1 MKPSTSDD
9 IFVLID
15 SFGISAAVGAAM
27 EIGLFWLLAQ
37 QPLNAQNVAHELNI
51 PQNRCYVWL
60 EMLCSYDLLVQTDEG
75 YVPSTMAHI
84 AILNAY
90 SQDTWAFLARES
102 RERVPAVRDLAQ
114 HIHVSGSVWDA
125 QGLTPPDYFQ
135 SLQEDPLR
143 ARQFTRM
150 LYEIHQPLATALAAS
165 LDMQDVSRMLDLG
178 GGSGVM
184 SISLLRRH
192 PQLNAVIFDIPNV
205 CAAGREIASENA
217 LGDRITYQSGDF
229 IHDELPS
236 GFDLVLDCDV
246 GPYNELMLRK
256 ISSALNPGGRLVIVD
271 KFAPTKEGAHPTRLH
286 WAFLSSLENPD
297 RTGTTAPEV
306 ENLLSKTG
314 FEVLSTQLLPSGEAQ
329 RWSNGWVMIEAR
341 KCKLAF

>member
-27 EIGLFWLLAQ
+27 ETGLFWLLAQ
-37 QPLNAQNVAHELNI
+37 QPLNTQSVAHELNI
-51 PQNRCYVWL
+51 PHNRCRVWL
-60 EMLCSYDLLVQTDEG
+60 QMLCSYGLLEQTNTV
-75 YVPSTMAHI
+75 YVPSSTAQT
-84 AILNAY
+84 AILDAY
-90 SQDTWAFLARES
+90 SQDTWAFLALES

-114 HIHVSGSVWDA
+114 NIHVSGSVWDVL
-125 QGLTPPDYFQ
+125 GLSPPDYFRN
-135 SLQEDPLR
+135 LQENPVR

-165 LDMQDVSRMLDLG
+165 LDMQGVDRMLDLG

-184 SISLLRRH
+184 SFALLRRH
-192 PQLNAVIFDIPNV
+192 PQLTAVVFDIHNV
-205 CAAGREIASENA
+205 CAAGREIARENA
-217 LGDRITYQSGDF
+217 LGDRVTYQSGDF

-246 GPYNELMLRK
+246 GPYTETMLRK
-256 ISSALNPGGRLVIVD
+256 IRSTLNPGGRLVIVE
-271 KFAPTKEGAHPTRLH
+271 KFAPSKEAVHPTRLH
-286 WAFLSSLENPD
+286 WAFLSSMENPD

-306 ENLLSKTG
+306 ENLLTKTG
-314 FEVLSTQLLPSGEAQ
+314 FEILSTQTLSSGESQ
-329 RWSNGWVMIEAR
+329 RWSNGWIMIEAR
-341 KCKLAF
+341 KV

>member
-27 EIGLFWLLAQ
+27 ETGLFWLLAQ
-37 QPLNAQNVAHELNI
+37 QPLNAQSVAHELNI
-51 PQNRCYVWL
+51 PHNRCRVWL
-60 EMLCSYDLLVQTDEG
+60 QMLCSYDLLEQTDEG
-75 YVPSTMAHI
+75 YVPSTMAQI

-114 HIHVSGSVWDA
+114 HIHVSGSVWDVI
-125 QGLTPPDYFQ
+125 GLTPPDYFQ
-135 SLQEDPLR
+135 SLQEDPVR

-184 SISLLRRH
+184 SFALLRRH
-192 PQLNAVIFDIPNV
+192 PQLTAVVFDIHNV
-205 CAAGREIASENA
+205 CAAGSEIARENA
-217 LGDRITYQSGDF
+217 MEDRITYQSGDF
-229 IHDELPS
+229 IHDVLPS

-246 GPYNELMLRK
+246 GPYTEIMLRK
-256 ISSALNPGGRLVIVD
+256 IRSGLNPGGRLVIVD
-271 KFAPTKEGAHPTRLH
+271 KFAPKKEAVHPTRLH
-286 WAFLSSLENPD
+286 WAFLSSMENPD

-306 ENLLSKTG
+306 ENWLTKTG
-314 FEVLSTQLLPSGEAQ
+314 FEILSTQTLSSGESQ
-329 RWSNGWVMIEAR
+329 RWSNGWIMIEAR
-341 KCKLAF
+341 KV